1 MDAAERTALIRELH
15 AEMVRS
21 ARAAL
26 RASANWQ
33 FRSQHLE
40 KAHGKGTPEHRIAKR
55 DDQVLKDH
63 MAVYQWHAGNAGFAS
78 GVIGTLLSPAVQE
91 VVG

>member
-1 MDAAERTALIRELH
+1 MDADERTALIRALH

-21 ARAAL
+21 AKAAL
-26 RASANWQ
+26 EASEKWNR
-33 FRSQHLE
+33 RSLAIQTML
-40 KAHGKGTPEHRIAKR
+40 GKGTPEHRIAKR
-55 DDQVLKDH
+55 DDQALKDH